1 MFNSKILDEN
11 YQFSVRVGAASEIL
25 FRIWISKV
33 IKKTDFIT
41 LINPRL
47 IRALHCAVQQKK
59 HEQCV
64 KCASDQ
70 NAVGTF
76 KFVPEKKSSCNLT
89 INIL

>member
-11 YQFSVRVGAASEIL
+11 YQFSVRVRAASEIL

-47 IRALHCAVQQKK
+47 IRALHCAVQQKNINN
-59 HEQCV
+59 V
-64 KCASDQ
+64 L
-70 NAVGTF
+70 NALQIKMQSVRLNLF
-76 KFVPEKKSSCNLT
+76 LKKNHRA
-89 INIL
+89 I